1 MDPTAG
7 TGIDP
12 ATAAVVG
19 VLGLNALTAIFTSI
33 FGGNG
38 SKGLNERMAVVE
50 TRVEHALDGIQ
61 DIKAAMGIARR
72 EDEKHKKA

>member
-7 TGIDP
+7 TGLDP

-19 VLGLNALTAIFTSI
+19 VLGLNALTAIFTAI

-38 SKGLNERMAVVE
+38 SRGLNERMAVVE
-50 TRVEHALDGIQ
+50 TRVDHALDGID
-61 DIKAAMGIARR
+61 DIKAAMGIERR
-72 EDEKHKKA
+72 RNEKAKTS